1 MRLARHAAR
10 MEDMGNTKFESNRTL
25 EGLSCISEGC
35 NEVDQ
40 DVRVWTGFSWVRI
53 GSTGGLLW
61 PR

>member
-1 MRLARHAAR
+1 